1 LPSPFR
7 LALQISSSVSRLQF
21 PSAAHEASP
30 RPYAA
35 RLDPTAWPDFNH
47 DTYRSHVRDSQTA
60 RSVFRTFPSRP
71 IDPGSRDRSKE
82 ISQGRPSFPE
92 GSRVHSHRV
101 PILSHSFGSPRH
113 RSPLRSISRSEA
125 VTSLSNATSSSHR
138 LSRPLQRVSSFISHV
153 PFTDPPPLRSLVPFP
168 SAPRTPRGF
177 ARTALGDHHHRAP
190 LSPPFARP
198 RPNSHAPPPLAH
210 PPSIETR
217 VRY

>member
-1 LPSPFR
+1 MPSPFR

-125 VTSLSNATSSSHR
+125 VTSLPNATSSSHR
-138 LSRPLQRVSSFISHV
+138 LSRPSSAS
-153 PFTDPPPLRSLVPFP
+153 
-168 SAPRTPRGF
+168 
-177 ARTALGDHHHRAP
+177 AP
-190 LSPPFARP
+190 LSRTFPSPTHHRSARSFPFLRLRALLGVSLAPLLGTTTTGHHSRP
-198 RPNSHAPPPLAH
+198 RSPDHVPIRTPHH
-210 PPSIETR
+210 P
-217 VRY
+217 